1 LGKQQVEGLADGI
14 ACALSGRRANTAEWQ
29 AVLPRRHV
37 DDKSKERY
45 VRRRLANPLI
55 SPLRVMPGF
64 IPEMAEMA
72 GANGKSI
79 LLPMEQSRIADG
91 FAGLLL
97 SIRPGE
103 RALPLTGEVRETCA
117 RLGFERQKPWL
128 EAAFALLPEGASLLL
143 RGDRFYGPAALLR
156 WCQEQGW
163 GYRLRLRENLLLP
176 HAGGELTT
184 GEAAK
189 AALTVLQNV
198 RLGESG
204 VETHIG
210 ILQEQGHPEPWIIAM
225 SEPPSKGRV
234 LDDGRRAGIEPL
246 CSDGKSRGF
255 GITKTQWRHPDRI
268 ERLILVLTIALYWA
282 ASTGMPPKPSRY
294 TPKNKPAA

>member
-1 LGKQQVEGLADGI
+1 
-14 ACALSGRRANTAEWQ
+14 
-29 AVLPRRHV
+29 
-37 DDKSKERY
+37 
-45 VRRRLANPLI
+45 
-55 SPLRVMPGF
+55 MPGF

-72 GANGKSI
+72 GSNGKSI
-79 LLPMEQSRIADG
+79 MLPMEQSRIADG
-91 FAGLLL
+91 FACLLL

-117 RLGFERQKPWL
+117 SLGFERQKPWL

-268 ERLILVLTIALYWA
+268 ERLILVLTIALYWHA
-282 ASTGMPPKPSRY
+282 AQTFTLYPKKQARSLTSFFKRGIRLLLKAALTLAPI
-294 TPKNKPAA
+294 PKLWLYAQAVGW

>member
-1 LGKQQVEGLADGI
+1 MGRSRGTGLGKQQVEGLADGI

-79 LLPMEQSRIADG
+79 MLPMEQSRIADG
-91 FAGLLL
+91 FACLLL

-117 RLGFERQKPWL
+117 SLGFERQKPWL

-198 RLGESG
+198 RLGESE

-234 LDDGRRAGIEPL
+234 LDDGRRAGASNPCAPMANPEASALPKRN
-246 CSDGKSRGF
+246 G
-255 GITKTQWRHPDRI
+255 GIPT
-268 ERLILVLTIALYWA
+268 
-282 ASTGMPPKPSRY
+282 ASSVSSWS
-294 TPKNKPAA
+294 